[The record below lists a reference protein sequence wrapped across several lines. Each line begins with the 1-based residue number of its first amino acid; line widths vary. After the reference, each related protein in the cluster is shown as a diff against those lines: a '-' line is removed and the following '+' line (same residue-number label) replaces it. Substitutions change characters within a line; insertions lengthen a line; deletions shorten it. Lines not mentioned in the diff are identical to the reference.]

1 MKVFYGWVVVGAA
14 MVITCVGFGAMFSL
28 GVFLQPM
35 STQMGWSRTGISMAA
50 LLNFLCMGIGSF
62 FWGALSDRL
71 GTRAVV
77 LIGGV
82 LLGLGTVMASQAPT
96 LGLFQVYFGVV
107 VGFAAGSLYTP
118 LTATTTRWFTQHRS
132 LAVAL
137 VSAGLGLGSTTT
149 APLARWIISNYDW
162 RTAMLVLGDLT
173 WLVIIPAALLVR
185 EPPVTATAAPADGAA
200 GSDGY
205 ELTAAQALRT
215 PQFAALAVTYFACCA
230 THAGPIFHMV
240 THAIDH
246 GVPAMA
252 AATVISVAGL
262 ASLSGKILCGL
273 VADRVG
279 AKQVLLSGLALQ
291 AVAITFYLVTSE
303 LWHFYGAALV
313 FGFAYGGVMPLY
325 AILVREYFGAR
336 IMGTIFGAV
345 GFVSTLGM
353 ALGPWAGG
361 WLYDTL
367 GDYFW
372 LYIGSFAIGLGA
384 VAIAITFRPPRRE
397 TAAMPAP
404 SLAH

>member
-1 MKVFYGWVVVGAA
+1 MTLFYGWIIVAAGVVV
-14 MVITCVGFGAMFSL
+14 TCIGLGAMLSL
-28 GVFLQPM
+28 SIFLQPM
-35 STQMGWSRTGISMAA
+35 SEATGWSRTGISTAA
-50 LLNFLCMGIGSF
+50 LLNWVSMGVGSF
-62 FWGALSDRL
+62 VWGALSDRL

-77 LIGGV
+77 LVGGV
-82 LLGLGTVMASQAPT
+82 LLGLGMVTASQAAT
-96 LGLFQVYFGVV
+96 LGQFQLLFGVI
-107 VGFAAGSLYTP
+107 VGLAAGSFYTP
-118 LTATTTRWFTQHRS
+118 LTATTTRWFTRHRS

-137 VSAGLGLGSTTT
+137 VSAGLGLGTMTVG
-149 APLARWIISNYDW
+149 PLARWIITNYDW
-162 RTAMLVLGDLT
+162 RTAMLVIGDLA
-173 WLVIIPAALLVR
+173 WLFIIPAALLVR
-185 EPPVTATAAPADGAA
+185 EPPASVTARLPGAATAADDPG
-200 GSDGY
+200 
-205 ELTAAQALRT
+205 LTAGQALRT
-215 PQFAALAVTYFACCA
+215 PQFAAIAFTYFACCA
-230 THAGPIFHMV
+230 AHSGPIFHMV

-252 AATVISVAGL
+252 AATVLSVAGL

-279 AKQVLLSGLALQ
+279 AKRVLLAGLALQ
-291 AVAITFYLVTSE
+291 AVAITFYLGTSE

-367 GDYFW
+367 GGYFW
-372 LYIGSFAIGLGA
+372 LYIGSFGIGLGA

-397 TAAMPAP
+397 PAAMPAP